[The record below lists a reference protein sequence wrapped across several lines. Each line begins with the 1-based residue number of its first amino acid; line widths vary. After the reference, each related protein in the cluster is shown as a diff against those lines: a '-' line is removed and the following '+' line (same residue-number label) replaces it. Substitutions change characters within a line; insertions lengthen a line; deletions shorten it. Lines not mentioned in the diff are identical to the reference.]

1 MLHKSLRRDGL
12 NCASTSG
19 YSIGHVYNDLC
30 AAAWFNYLL
39 FYVTNIINVPKNI
52 AGFVVLSGQI
62 ADGIMT
68 PIVGVYSDKTNTA
81 CGKRTPWFVFG
92 TILVLPCFFGIFWD
106 CALCSID
113 GIDQTTAMAVYYTVL
128 PALFNVGWASVQISN
143 LSLNAQLSMSQ
154 RYLSDDLENETDL
167 LISEPHSPT
176 LLISSC
182 CSSRSLFSW

>member
-1 MLHKSLRRDGL
+1 MLHKSLKHNGL
-12 NCASTSG
+12 TCASVTG

-39 FYVTNIINVPKNI
+39 FYVTNVICVPKDI

-68 PIVGVYSDKTNTA
+68 PIVGVCSDKTNTA
-81 CGKRTPWFVFG
+81 CGKRTPWFIFG

-106 CALCSID
+106 CALCSVH
-113 GIDQTTAMAVYYTVL
+113 GINQTTAQAVYYTVL
-128 PALFNVGWASVQISN
+128 PALFNVGWASVQILN

-154 RYLSDDLENETDL
+154 RYL
-167 LISEPHSPT
+167 
-176 LLISSC
+176 
-182 CSSRSLFSW
+182 